1 MRAVANCP
9 TQTPRVEV
17 ATDKA
22 WFEAEDCVK
31 ALLLLLAQQNSQDL
45 IVAFHKAKGAYEQE
59 EHMNGCL

>member
-1 MRAVANCP
+1 MRAVANYP

-45 IVAFHKAKGAYEQE
+45 IVAFQYVKGAYEQE
-59 EHMNGCL
+59 EHTNGCL